1 MINGHWPL
9 LSLWLLLIKRVLLL
23 SVSLLL
29 DRLWIRLKL
38 AWAKNWVINIWCL
51 DRNGVEHRIDVC
63 GNLTIVAPLILPIY
77 VRLGLL
83 AESCIRW
90 LN

>member
-1 MINGHWPL
+1 MQRVHL
-9 LSLWLLLIKRVLLL
+9 LG
-23 SVSLLL
+23 VSSL
-29 DRLWIRLKL
+29 DRLCLKKL
-38 AWAKNWVINIWCL
+38 AMAKNWVINIWCL